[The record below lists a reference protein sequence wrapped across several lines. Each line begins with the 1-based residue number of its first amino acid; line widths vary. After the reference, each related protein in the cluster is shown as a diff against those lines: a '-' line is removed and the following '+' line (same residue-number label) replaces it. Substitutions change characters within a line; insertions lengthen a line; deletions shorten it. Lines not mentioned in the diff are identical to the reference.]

1 MKDFDLPALEY
12 CSLERA
18 ARFIGSGCEIEDL
31 LHWAEIGAIKLS
43 YDFSKNDYEPNPA
56 YLEFSGNVFDIA
68 SNILSTGQCYDFFIN
83 LSPHSIVST
92 SDFEMCTTVEEVISA
107 LIKTGDRP
115 SARGYLHGVWDISK
129 LTVNRERSEPYRIS
143 ECSPLG
149 SAYVNCNASLG
160 VGDNEP
166 RYSVNDLLISKQAIS
181 TILGDDIKLRSIP
194 ITRRV
199 PYFSGKKSSTDKEEI
214 SKTVAN
220 NRASLIKALLA
231 IHYGND
237 VADNPRKFIENKD
250 SEICKDFQLKGI
262 SLPSGKTIADWL
274 KDADIDF
281 T

>member
-1 MKDFDLPALEY
+1 MKEFNLPALEY

-18 ARFIGSGCEIEDL
+18 TRFIGDGCEIGDL

-43 YDFSKNDYEPNPA
+43 YDFSKHGYMDYPA
-56 YLEFSGNVFDIA
+56 YLEFSGNIFDIA
-68 SNILSTGQCYDFFIN
+68 NNILSTGQCYDFFIN

-92 SDFEMCTTVEEVISA
+92 CDFEKCTTVEDVVSA
-107 LIKTGDRP
+107 LTKTGDRP
-115 SARGYLHGVWDISK
+115 STRGCLNGVWDISK
-129 LTVNRERSEPYRIS
+129 LTVNRKHSEPYRIS
-143 ECSPLG
+143 ECSPSG

-160 VGDNEP
+160 ASDCEP
-166 RYSVNDLLISKQAIS
+166 RYSANDLLISKQAIS

-194 ITRRV
+194 ITRHV
-199 PYFSGKKSSTDKEEI
+199 PYCSGKKSSTDKEEI
-214 SKTVAN
+214 SKTIAN

-231 IHYGND
+231 IHYGDD